1 MAPLSPLDERTD
13 AMMIPSFLPRIG
25 ALLLVPLLA
34 LGASAGAAAQGQ
46 ADAALVQRGRYLAT
60 AGDCVAC
67 HSVGGGKPMAGGL
80 ALATPLGDIVST
92 NITPSTSHG
101 IGNYTLRQFADALRK
116 GVRAD
121 GAHLYPAMPYTAYAT
136 VTDADVA
143 ALYAY
148 FMHGVAPVD
157 AAPARRTDLPF
168 PFSVR
173 MSMAGWNLLFL
184 DRKPF
189 VADTAQSAEWN
200 RGAYLANGLAHCT
213 TCHTPRNALMAEDL
227 SRNLGGSSL
236 GTWFAPNITSDMQ
249 SGVGTWSTQELA
261 DYLRTGRAAGKAQAA
276 GPMAEAID
284 HSLRH
289 LSEDDLRAIA
299 TYVKSVPAVHD
310 AADTVPAHAR
320 GGAVNGMAYLRGE
333 ALPTDPD
340 KMSGAQLFDAHCAT
354 CHQAGGQGSF
364 DGRLPSLFHNTVLG
378 RANGDNLVMAML
390 DGVRREQEQGDAMET
405 RMPAFRNALDD
416 TQVATL
422 ATYLTATYGNPQAK
436 VTADQVRTLRTGG
449 PTSRLVTLARVG
461 MALGVIALL
470 ALAFWLA
477 NRRKRRRS

>member
-1 MAPLSPLDERTD
+1 
-13 AMMIPSFLPRIG
+13 MMIPSFLPRVG
-25 ALLLVPLLA
+25 ALLLACGLA
-34 LGASAGAAAQGQ
+34 ANAVAQTPE
-46 ADAALVQRGRYLAT
+46 DAALVKRGAYLAT

-80 ALATPLGDIVST
+80 ALATPLGDIVSS
-92 NITPSTSHG
+92 NITPSKSHG
-101 IGNYTLRQFADALRK
+101 IGNYTLQQFSDAVRH

-121 GAHLYPAMPYTAYAT
+121 GAHLYPAMPYTSYAK
-136 VTDADVA
+136 VTDADIA

-157 AAPARRTDLPF
+157 AAPAQQTDLPF

-184 DRKPF
+184 DKQPYA
-189 VADTAQSAEWN
+189 VDAAHSAEWN
-200 RGAYLANGLAHCT
+200 RGAYLAQGLAHCT
-213 TCHTPRNALMAEDL
+213 TCHTPRSALMAEDL
-227 SRNLGGSSL
+227 SRNLAGSSL
-236 GTWFAPNITSDMQ
+236 GTWTAPNITSDMN
-249 SGVGTWSTQELA
+249 SGVGAWSTQELVA
-261 DYLRTGRAAGKAQAA
+261 YLRTGRAAGKAQAA

-284 HSLRH
+284 RSLRH

-299 TYVKSVPAVHD
+299 IYVKSVPAVHD
-310 AADTVPAHAR
+310 AADTVPVYAR
-320 GGAVNGMAYLRGE
+320 GAAANGMAYLRGE

-378 RANGDNLVMAML
+378 RDNGANLVMAML
-390 DGVRREQEQGDAMET
+390 DGVQREQEQGDALET
-405 RMPAFRNALDD
+405 RMPAFRKVLSD

-422 ATYLTATYGNPQAK
+422 ATYLTATYGNPQVK
-436 VTADQVRTLRTGG
+436 VSAEEVRTLRSGG
-449 PTSRLVTLARVG
+449 PTSSLVTLARVG
-461 MALGVIALL
+461 MALGVLVLL
-470 ALAFWLA
+470 ALAFWLIG
-477 NRRKRRRS
+477 RRKRRLR